1 MVCALYGCFDDVI
14 ELHRMNEQH
23 RKHYLDWGRPFQH
36 MVRGAVGVAEGNIF
50 HLWHGKVCD
59 RQFRER
65 YPGLSTFQF
74 DPHEDIIKEDGGP
87 LRWNTTKYEKHEY
100 VREFFSSRRE
110 DG

>member
-1 MVCALYGCFDDVI
+1 
-14 ELHRMNEQH
+14 MNEQH

-36 MVRGAVGVAEGNIF
+36 MVGGAVGVAEGNIF
-50 HLWHGKVCD
+50 HLWHGEVRD

-74 DPHEDIIKEDGGP
+74 DPYEDIIKEDGGP
-87 LRWNTTKYEKHEY
+87 LRWNTTKYEMHEY